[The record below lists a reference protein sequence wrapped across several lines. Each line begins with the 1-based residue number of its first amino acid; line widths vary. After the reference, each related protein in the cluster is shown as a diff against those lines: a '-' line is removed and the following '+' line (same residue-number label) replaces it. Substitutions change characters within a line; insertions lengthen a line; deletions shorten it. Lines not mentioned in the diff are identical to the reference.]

1 MVLSAKLVIT
11 VLPERSRSIT
21 NRTRPTY
28 HSHRQCP
35 CPLTVETAHFHIH
48 AKNRGR
54 SLNVATTSDDDS
66 DFTGGTTPASDNAV
80 SVSYA
85 TADGTASAASGTVT
99 FAAGETSKTVSVLI
113 IDNTVDE
120 SDETL
125 TLTLSNPSGGTISD
139 ADADATA
146 TITGSEP
153 VPLTA
158 TLFNVPASHDGSSTF
173 TFDLAFSENVRAGY
187 ARIRDHAFTIDEGDI
202 EKAQRKVQGS
212 NRTWTIEV

>member
-1 MVLSAKLVIT
+1 M
-11 VLPERSRSIT
+11 
-21 NRTRPTY
+21 
-28 HSHRQCP
+28 HRQCP
-35 CPLTVETAHFHIH
+35 GPLTVETAHFHIH

-66 DFTGGTTPASDNAV
+66 DFTGDTTPASDNAV

-85 TADGTASAASGTVT
+85 TADGTASGTVT
-99 FAAGETSKTVSVLI
+99 FTAGETSKTVSVWI

-120 SDETL
+120 SDEAL

-139 ADADATA
+139 ADAMA

-212 NRTWTIEV
+212 NLTWIIEV